1 MAITLYEHPLSAYA
15 MKVKIALNEKGLEY
29 RTAIPEGLG
38 KGQTGGEFLSS
49 NPRAEVPALI
59 DGDFAVFDSTV
70 MLEYIEDK
78 WPSPV
83 LLPAS
88 ARERARVR
96 MIEDVMDTQYEP
108 NNWGSFEVLRYRRA
122 SGALADK
129 LLAFGKR
136 NIEQLQGWLDSQ
148 LGTRPWFNGD
158 AFGWG
163 DLSVIPYLNR
173 SAGYGY
179 LPAKGSKLA
188 DWFERANRRDSV
200 AKVRAQMQ
208 ATLDALPDLG
218 ELLRKGEVVRQYRDH
233 RLEWMIA
240 AGGLAV
246 VKEGIENGSIRFS
259 RTPA

>member
-1 MAITLYEHPLSAYA
+1 MITLYEHPLSAYA

-29 RTAIPEGLG
+29 RTAIPEGMA
-38 KGQTGGEFLSS
+38 KGQAGGEFLSA

-59 DGDFAVFDSTV
+59 DGDFAIFDSTV
-70 MLEYIEDK
+70 MLEYLEDK
-78 WPSPV
+78 WPSPP

-88 ARERARVR
+88 PRERARVR

-122 SGALADK
+122 TGALAEK
-129 LLAFGKR
+129 LLAFAKR
-136 NIEQLQGWLDSQ
+136 NIERLQGWLDAQ
-148 LGTRPWFNGD
+148 LGDRPWFNGD

-179 LPAKGSKLA
+179 LPEKGSRLA
-188 DWFERANRRDSV
+188 DWFERANRRETV
-200 AKVRAQMQ
+200 AKVRTQMQ
-208 ATLDALPDLG
+208 ASLDAMPDLG

-240 AGGLAV
+240 AGGLSV
-246 VKEGIENGSIRFS
+246 VTEGIEKGTIRFS
-259 RTPA
+259 RTPS

>member
-1 MAITLYEHPLSAYA
+1 MMTLYEHPLSAYA

-29 RTAIPEGLG
+29 RTAIPDGMS
-38 KGQTGGEFLSS
+38 KGQAGGEFVSA

-59 DGDFAVFDSTV
+59 DGDFTIFDSTV
-70 MLEYIEDK
+70 ILEYLEDK
-78 WPSPV
+78 WPSPP

-88 ARERARVR
+88 PHERARVR

-122 SGALADK
+122 TGALAEK

-136 NIEQLQGWLDSQ
+136 NIEQLQGWLDAQ
-148 LGTRPWFNGD
+148 LGDRPWFNGD

-179 LPAKGSKLA
+179 LPEKGSGIA
-188 DWFERANRRDSV
+188 DWFERANRRETV
-200 AKVRAQMQ
+200 TKVRAQMQ
-208 ATLDALPDLG
+208 AALEAMPDLG

-233 RLEWMIA
+233 RLEWMIG
-240 AGGLAV
+240 AGGLSV
-246 VKEGIENGSIRFS
+246 VVEGIEKGTIRFS
-259 RTPA
+259 RTPG

>member
-1 MAITLYEHPLSAYA
+1 MITLYEHPLSAYA

-29 RTAIPEGLG
+29 RTAIPEGMA
-38 KGQTGGEFLSS
+38 KGQAGGEFLTA

-59 DGDFAVFDSTV
+59 DDDFAVFDSTV

-78 WPSPV
+78 WPSPA

-88 ARERARVR
+88 PRERARVR

-122 SGALADK
+122 EGALADR
-129 LLAFGKR
+129 LVAYGKR
-136 NIEQLQGWLDSQ
+136 NIEQLQRWLDAQ
-148 LGTRPWFNGD
+148 LGERPWFNCD

-179 LPAKGSKLA
+179 LPAKGSRLA
-188 DWFERANRRDSV
+188 DWFERANRRETV

-208 ATLDALPDLG
+208 AAIDAMPDLG
-218 ELLRKGEVVRQYRDH
+218 ALLRKGEVVRQYRDH

-240 AGGLAV
+240 AGGLPV
-246 VKEGIENGSIRFS
+246 VVEGIDKGTIRFT
-259 RTPA
+259 RTPG

>member
-1 MAITLYEHPLSAYA
+1 MITLYEHPLSAYA

-29 RTAIPEGLG
+29 RTAIPEGMA
-38 KGQTGGEFLSS
+38 KGQAGGEFLTA

-59 DGDFAVFDSTV
+59 DDDFAVFDSTV

-78 WPSPV
+78 WPSPA

-88 ARERARVR
+88 PRERARVR

-122 SGALADK
+122 EGALADR
-129 LLAFGKR
+129 LVAYGKR
-136 NIEQLQGWLDSQ
+136 NIEQLQRWLDAQ
-148 LGTRPWFNGD
+148 LGERPWFNGD

-179 LPAKGSKLA
+179 LPAKGSRLA
-188 DWFERANRRDSV
+188 DWFERANRRETV

-208 ATLDALPDLG
+208 AAIDAMPDLG
-218 ELLRKGEVVRQYRDH
+218 ALLRKGEVVRQYRDH

-240 AGGLAV
+240 AGGLPV
-246 VKEGIENGSIRFS
+246 VVEGIDKGTIRFT
-259 RTPA
+259 RTPG